1 MSAPEKKVEPLQAST
16 IALTPESFSTSSSA
30 ASSPERTAA
39 VMVLTG
45 GASTVITATPSW
57 RFTS

>member
-16 IALTPESFSTSSSA
+16 MALTPESLATSSSA
-30 ASSPERTAA
+30 CSRPERTAA

-45 GASTVITATPSW
+45 GASTVTTATPSCS
-57 RFTS
+57 FTS